1 LSNVTK
7 GYKTRFNSLRQ
18 WLNFNLKILS
28 KMKAINKK
36 MVQPSNEVVYVA
48 TDSIQSNPSKLGI
61 YERPENFDFIK
72 ENISQMGILVPLLV
86 EEGSNEVI
94 SGNLRHQIAM
104 ELGFDTVPVIY
115 EARIE
120 EGQKTAIAVST
131 NQFRKKSSTEILKEI
146 RYFEEKFGVKK
157 GQRSDKDPNKK
168 EIKEK
173 RDKSFENVSKNT
185 INKLKSIDKH
195 ATNLYGKGT
204 EDYVNAFKS
213 LDNGSKS
220 LNSLDIELK
229 RKSLIKEHN
238 VTIPTTYNYN
248 AEGVTIH
255 CGSSEDM
262 SAVPDKSIQTLTTSS
277 PYFNM
282 RDYQTG
288 KNQLGLESNV
298 DDFINNLVVIF
309 KEAYRVLK
317 DEGSLFVNLNDCC
330 IDGQYQAVP
339 HKFVIKMIEQ
349 GWILNDE
356 LIWIKNNAQYTRG
369 NRSVRNHEPIFHFVK
384 SKNFYYDTT
393 WMDNLVDKNNAIS
406 YGTNAKYPKMFSGVD
421 YVLNDVIR
429 GNISS
434 TGELRKQC
442 SEKGFYLTHS
452 ATFPLSIPALCIL
465 LSSKEGD
472 KVMDCFSGTATTGE
486 VAIML
491 GREYIGFET
500 NPEYVMASEVRLS
513 PYFSNAA

>member
-1 LSNVTK
+1 
-7 GYKTRFNSLRQ
+7 
-18 WLNFNLKILS
+18 
-28 KMKAINKK
+28 MKATNKK
-36 MVQPSNEVVYVA
+36 MVQPSNEVVYIA
-48 TDSIQSNPSKLGI
+48 TDSILSNPSKLGI
-61 YERPENFDFIK
+61 YEKPENFDFIK

-86 EEGSNEVI
+86 EQGSNEVI
-94 SGNLRHQIAM
+94 SGNLRHQIAI
-104 ELGFDTVPVIY
+104 ELGFDTVPIIY
-115 EARIE
+115 EARTE
-120 EGQKTAIAVST
+120 DEQKTAIAVST

-157 GQRSDKDPNKK
+157 GQRSDKDPKKK
-168 EIKEK
+168 EIKEQ
-173 RDKSFENVSKNT
+173 RDEHLENVSKNT

-195 ATNLYGKGT
+195 ATILYGKGT
-204 EDYVNAFKS
+204 EAYVNAFKS
-213 LDNGSKS
+213 LDNGSNS
-220 LNSLDIELK
+220 LNSLDKELK

-238 VTIPTTYNYN
+238 VTIPTTYNYK

-262 SAVPDKSIQTLTTSS
+262 SAVPDNSIQTIITSP

-288 KNQLGLESNV
+288 KNQLGLESTV

-309 KEAYRVLK
+309 KESYRVLK
-317 DEGSLFVNLNDCC
+317 DEGSLFVNINDCC

-339 HKFVIKMIEQ
+339 QKFVIKMMEL
-349 GWILNDE
+349 GWRFNDE
-356 LIWIKNNAQYTRG
+356 WSWHKSNSQYSHG

-393 WMDNLVDKNNAIS
+393 WMDNLVDENNSIS
-406 YGTNAKYPKMFSGVD
+406 CGTTKTFPKILSG
-421 YVLNDVIR
+421 LNFITS
-429 GNISS
+429 GIIKSSGSS
-434 TGELRKQC
+434 TSDLRKKCAQA
-442 SEKGFYLTHS
+442 GFYLTHA
-452 ATFPLSIPALCIL
+452 ATFPLSIPAICIL

-472 KVMDCFSGTATTGE
+472 TILDCCNGTGTTGE
-486 VAIML
+486 SAIRL